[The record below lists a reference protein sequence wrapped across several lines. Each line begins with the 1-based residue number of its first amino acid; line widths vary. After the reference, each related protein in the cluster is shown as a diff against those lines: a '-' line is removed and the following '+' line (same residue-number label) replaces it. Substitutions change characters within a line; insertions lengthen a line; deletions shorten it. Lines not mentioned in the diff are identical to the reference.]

1 MEKLLF
7 FGLTDTEFQ
16 KIKPVA
22 SRLKLHCEQIPV
34 SMYHNTL
41 GAIASGRAVP
51 AGIPAAPGTS
61 VPASLTAAL
70 GADAPAGASAVSAAC
85 GIPEAGSTPAAVSR
99 DRLLVMCQLPERR
112 MDKLLFELRR
122 IEPPSTTRLYSRPQ
136 TPDGRFHVFSW
147 KCTQKK
153 PLTPQK
159 TVKGTV
165 AISIARF
172 ALISNIIRI
181 PENKKFQNKQTAAKS
196 LKQNSRISSMP
207 RLASHSVSLPRLN
220 TPGVCPTNRRQ

>member
-7 FGLTDTEFQ
+7 FGLTDAEFQ

-122 IEPPSTTRLYSRPQ
+122 IDAPDRKSTRLNSSHEWISRMP
-136 TPDGRFHVFSW
+136 
-147 KCTQKK
+147 
-153 PLTPQK
+153 
-159 TVKGTV
+159 
-165 AISIARF
+165 
-172 ALISNIIRI
+172 
-181 PENKKFQNKQTAAKS
+181 
-196 LKQNSRISSMP
+196 SS
-207 RLASHSVSLPRLN
+207 A
-220 TPGVCPTNRRQ
+220 

>member
-7 FGLTDTEFQ
+7 FGLTDAEFQ

-41 GAIASGRAVP
+41 GVIASGRRFLP
-51 AGIPAAPGTS
+51 AFPPLPHTCPRQPHGCFRRS
-61 VPASLTAAL
+61 
-70 GADAPAGASAVSAAC
+70 APAGASAVSAAC

-122 IEPPSTTRLYSRPQ
+122 IDAPIDYKA
-136 TPDGRFHVFSW
+136 V
-147 KCTQKK
+147 
-153 PLTPQK
+153 LTP
-159 TVKGTV
+159 TNAGWT
-165 AISIARF
+165 I
-172 ALISNIIRI
+172 
-181 PENKKFQNKQTAAKS
+181 
-196 LKQNSRISSMP
+196 P
-207 RLASHSVSLPRLN
+207 RLLMEMHSEKAAY
-220 TPGVCPTNRRQ
+220 TAKNR

>member
-51 AGIPAAPGTS
+51 AGIPAAPGTP
-61 VPASLTAAL
+61 VPRQPHGCFRRRCPCRCLRRFRCLRHTRSRQH
-70 GADAPAGASAVSAAC
+70 S
-85 GIPEAGSTPAAVSR
+85 GSRLR

-122 IEPPSTTRLYSRPQ
+122 IDAPIDYKAVLTPTNAGWTIPRLLMEMHSEKAAY
-136 TPDGRFHVFSW
+136 TA
-147 KCTQKK
+147 KK
-153 PLTPQK
+153 PL
-159 TVKGTV
+159 KGL
-165 AISIARF
+165 S
-172 ALISNIIRI
+172 
-181 PENKKFQNKQTAAKS
+181 Q
-196 LKQNSRISSMP
+196 
-207 RLASHSVSLPRLN
+207 
-220 TPGVCPTNRRQ
+220 

>member
-7 FGLTDTEFQ
+7 FGLTDAEFQ

-51 AGIPAAPGTS
+51 AGIPAAPGTP

-85 GIPEAGSTPAAVSR
+85 GIQISRFPSRKPSKSAFASDEKTFAIRQPHLRGAASA
-99 DRLLVMCQLPERR
+99 
-112 MDKLLFELRR
+112 
-122 IEPPSTTRLYSRPQ
+122 T
-136 TPDGRFHVFSW
+136 
-147 KCTQKK
+147 
-153 PLTPQK
+153 
-159 TVKGTV
+159 
-165 AISIARF
+165 
-172 ALISNIIRI
+172 
-181 PENKKFQNKQTAAKS
+181 
-196 LKQNSRISSMP
+196 
-207 RLASHSVSLPRLN
+207 
-220 TPGVCPTNRRQ
+220 

>member
-7 FGLTDTEFQ
+7 FGLTDAEFQ

-41 GAIASGRAVP
+41 GVIASGRAVP
-51 AGIPAAPGTS
+51 AGIPAAP
-61 VPASLTAAL
+61 

-122 IEPPSTTRLYSRPQ
+122 IDAPIDYKA
-136 TPDGRFHVFSW
+136 V
-147 KCTQKK
+147 
-153 PLTPQK
+153 LTP
-159 TVKGTV
+159 TNAGWT
-165 AISIARF
+165 I
-172 ALISNIIRI
+172 
-181 PENKKFQNKQTAAKS
+181 
-196 LKQNSRISSMP
+196 P
-207 RLASHSVSLPRLN
+207 RLLMEMHSEKAAY
-220 TPGVCPTNRRQ
+220 TAKNR

>member
-7 FGLTDTEFQ
+7 FGLTDAEFQ

-85 GIPEAGSTPAAVSR
+85 GIPGSRAALRQPSPATVCSSCASCPSAGWTSCCLNCAAST
-99 DRLLVMCQLPERR
+99 
-112 MDKLLFELRR
+112 
-122 IEPPSTTRLYSRPQ
+122 PPSTTRLYSRPQ

-153 PLTPQK
+153 LPTPER
-159 TVKGTV
+159 TFKGTV
-165 AISIARF
+165 AISISRF
-172 ALISNIIRI
+172 ALVSNITRIRY
-181 PENKKFQNKQTAAKS
+181 
-196 LKQNSRISSMP
+196 LKVPDKHTEANSERKI
-207 RLASHSVSLPRLN
+207 RYF
-220 TPGVCPTNRRQ
+220 

>member
-51 AGIPAAPGTS
+51 AGIPAA
-61 VPASLTAAL
+61 L

-122 IEPPSTTRLYSRPQ
+122 IDAPIDYKA
-136 TPDGRFHVFSW
+136 V
-147 KCTQKK
+147 
-153 PLTPQK
+153 LTP
-159 TVKGTV
+159 TNAGWT
-165 AISIARF
+165 I
-172 ALISNIIRI
+172 
-181 PENKKFQNKQTAAKS
+181 
-196 LKQNSRISSMP
+196 P
-207 RLASHSVSLPRLN
+207 RLLMEMHAEKAAY
-220 TPGVCPTNRRQ
+220 TAKNR

>member
-7 FGLTDTEFQ
+7 FGLTDAEFQ

-41 GAIASGRAVP
+41 GVIASGRAVP
-51 AGIPAAPGTS
+51 AGIPAAPGTP

-122 IEPPSTTRLYSRPQ
+122 IDAPHRLQGCTHAHKRRMDDSTSSHGNALRKSRLHR
-136 TPDGRFHVFSW
+136 
-147 KCTQKK
+147 KK
-153 PLTPQK
+153 PL
-159 TVKGTV
+159 KGL
-165 AISIARF
+165 S
-172 ALISNIIRI
+172 
-181 PENKKFQNKQTAAKS
+181 Q
-196 LKQNSRISSMP
+196 
-207 RLASHSVSLPRLN
+207 
-220 TPGVCPTNRRQ
+220 

>member
-7 FGLTDTEFQ
+7 FGLTDAEFQ

-51 AGIPAAPGTS
+51 AGTP

-122 IEPPSTTRLYSRPQ
+122 IDAPIDYKA
-136 TPDGRFHVFSW
+136 V
-147 KCTQKK
+147 
-153 PLTPQK
+153 LTP
-159 TVKGTV
+159 TNAGWT
-165 AISIARF
+165 I
-172 ALISNIIRI
+172 
-181 PENKKFQNKQTAAKS
+181 
-196 LKQNSRISSMP
+196 P
-207 RLASHSVSLPRLN
+207 RLLMEMHSEKAAY
-220 TPGVCPTNRRQ
+220 TAKNR

>member
-7 FGLTDTEFQ
+7 FGLTDAEFQ

-41 GAIASGRAVP
+41 GVIASGRAVP
-51 AGIPAAPGTS
+51 AGIPAAPGTP

-99 DRLLVMCQLPERR
+99 DR

-122 IEPPSTTRLYSRPQ
+122 IDAPIDYKA
-136 TPDGRFHVFSW
+136 V
-147 KCTQKK
+147 
-153 PLTPQK
+153 LTPTNAGWTIPRLLMEMHSEK
-159 TVKGTV
+159 AAYTVK
-165 AISIARF
+165 
-172 ALISNIIRI
+172 
-181 PENKKFQNKQTAAKS
+181 
-196 LKQNSRISSMP
+196 
-207 RLASHSVSLPRLN
+207 
-220 TPGVCPTNRRQ
+220 NR

>member
-7 FGLTDTEFQ
+7 FGLTDAEFQ

-22 SRLKLHCEQIPV
+22 SRLKLNCEQIPV

-51 AGIPAAPGTS
+51 AGIPAAPGTP

-122 IEPPSTTRLYSRPQ
+122 IDAPIDYKA
-136 TPDGRFHVFSW
+136 V
-147 KCTQKK
+147 
-153 PLTPQK
+153 LTP
-159 TVKGTV
+159 TNAGWT
-165 AISIARF
+165 I
-172 ALISNIIRI
+172 
-181 PENKKFQNKQTAAKS
+181 
-196 LKQNSRISSMP
+196 P
-207 RLASHSVSLPRLN
+207 RLLMEMHSEKAAY
-220 TPGVCPTNRRQ
+220 TAKNR

>member
-7 FGLTDTEFQ
+7 FGLTDAEFQ

-51 AGIPAAPGTS
+51 AGIPAAPGTP

-99 DRLLVMCQLPERR
+99 DRLLG
-112 MDKLLFELRR
+112 K
-122 IEPPSTTRLYSRPQ
+122 SRLHR
-136 TPDGRFHVFSW
+136 
-147 KCTQKK
+147 KK
-153 PLTPQK
+153 PL
-159 TVKGTV
+159 KGL
-165 AISIARF
+165 S
-172 ALISNIIRI
+172 
-181 PENKKFQNKQTAAKS
+181 Q
-196 LKQNSRISSMP
+196 
-207 RLASHSVSLPRLN
+207 
-220 TPGVCPTNRRQ
+220 

>member
-7 FGLTDTEFQ
+7 FGLTDAEFQ

-51 AGIPAAPGTS
+51 AGIPAAPGT
-61 VPASLTAAL
+61 
-70 GADAPAGASAVSAAC
+70 C

-99 DRLLVMCQLPERR
+99 HRLLVMCQLPERR

-122 IEPPSTTRLYSRPQ
+122 IDAPIDYKA
-136 TPDGRFHVFSW
+136 V
-147 KCTQKK
+147 
-153 PLTPQK
+153 LTP
-159 TVKGTV
+159 TNAGWT
-165 AISIARF
+165 I
-172 ALISNIIRI
+172 
-181 PENKKFQNKQTAAKS
+181 
-196 LKQNSRISSMP
+196 P
-207 RLASHSVSLPRLN
+207 RLLMEMHSEKAAY
-220 TPGVCPTNRRQ
+220 TAKNR

>member
-7 FGLTDTEFQ
+7 FGLTDAEFQ

-51 AGIPAAPGTS
+51 AGIPAAPGTP

-99 DRLLVMCQLPERR
+99 DRLLVMCQL
-112 MDKLLFELRR
+112 
-122 IEPPSTTRLYSRPQ
+122 
-136 TPDGRFHVFSW
+136 HV
-147 KCTQKK
+147 
-153 PLTPQK
+153 
-159 TVKGTV
+159 G
-165 AISIARF
+165 
-172 ALISNIIRI
+172 
-181 PENKKFQNKQTAAKS
+181 S
-196 LKQNSRISSMP
+196 LQ
-207 RLASHSVSLPRLN
+207 
-220 TPGVCPTNRRQ
+220 

>member
-7 FGLTDTEFQ
+7 FGLTDAEFQ

-51 AGIPAAPGTS
+51 AGIPAAPGTP

-85 GIPEAGSTPAAVSR
+85 GIPGSRQHSGSRLPPPSARHVPAAR
-99 DRLLVMCQLPERR
+99 A
-112 MDKLLFELRR
+112 
-122 IEPPSTTRLYSRPQ
+122 
-136 TPDGRFHVFSW
+136 PDG
-147 KCTQKK
+147 Q
-153 PLTPQK
+153 
-159 TVKGTV
+159 
-165 AISIARF
+165 
-172 ALISNIIRI
+172 
-181 PENKKFQNKQTAAKS
+181 AA
-196 LKQNSRISSMP
+196 
-207 RLASHSVSLPRLN
+207 V
-220 TPGVCPTNRRQ
+220 

>member
-7 FGLTDTEFQ
+7 FGLTDAEFQ

-51 AGIPAAPGTS
+51 AGI
-61 VPASLTAAL
+61 PASLTAAL

-122 IEPPSTTRLYSRPQ
+122 IDAPIDYKA
-136 TPDGRFHVFSW
+136 V
-147 KCTQKK
+147 
-153 PLTPQK
+153 LTP
-159 TVKGTV
+159 TNAGWT
-165 AISIARF
+165 I
-172 ALISNIIRI
+172 
-181 PENKKFQNKQTAAKS
+181 
-196 LKQNSRISSMP
+196 P
-207 RLASHSVSLPRLN
+207 RLLMEMHSEKAAY
-220 TPGVCPTNRRQ
+220 TAKNR